1 MVADHAV
8 GVAHLGYVFYAGEPV
23 EQRRQAPFVAKEQEV
38 HLGKPGKGDV
48 KPFHDHLRGL
58 VTSHGV
64 HG

>member
-8 GVAHLGYVFYAGEPV
+8 GVAHLGYAFYAGEPV
-23 EQRRQAPFVAKEQEV
+23 EQGRQAPFVAKEQEV

-48 KPFHDHLRGL
+48 NPFHDHLRGL

-64 HG
+64 QG